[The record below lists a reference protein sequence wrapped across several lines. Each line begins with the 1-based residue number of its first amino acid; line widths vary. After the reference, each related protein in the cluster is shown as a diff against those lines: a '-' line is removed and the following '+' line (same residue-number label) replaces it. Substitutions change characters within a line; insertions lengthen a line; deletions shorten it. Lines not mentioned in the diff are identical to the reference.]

1 MAVLISADVQAIASP
16 VDVLATEET
25 VILTGSALSLTS
37 DHAKAVIR
45 GWVDLDVPTG
55 ATAAVLAIYDGEDI
69 TGRLVGNN
77 AADVT
82 SVTAGSR
89 AHLTIELTDLL
100 QNVGEAQYTL
110 SCDLTAATA
119 DGQAANALL
128 ETMLLT
134 G

>member
-1 MAVLISADVQAIASP
+1 MAIVISADVQAIDNP

-25 VILTGSALSLTS
+25 PIVTGGALSLTS

-45 GWVDLDVPTG
+45 GWVDLHVPTG
-55 ATAAVLAIYDGEDI
+55 ATDVVLAIYDGEEI

-82 SVTAGSR
+82 TVTAGSR

-100 QNVGEAQYTL
+100 QNVGEAQYTM
-110 SCDLTAATA
+110 SCTMTAATA
-119 DGQAANALL
+119 DGQAVNALL